1 MFHANGMLKSL
12 DMQSMSSCFVSA
24 FMKSLLFLDLPSV
37 YLMLHLSVS
46 AGWIRACVSLPLCYV
61 SEGPGS
67 SGASGSIKW
76 SIKWCWTDIR
86 GVSGGVQQQQQ
97 RRVRPSCNAFQELH
111 KQTARANFSPQLP
124 ERRRHK
130 HNLSRSRSENMRAAA
145 CLVASRYPE
154 TRLLIVMIYL
164 RLGTIQ

>member
-1 MFHANGMLKSL
+1 MLKSL

-76 SIKWCWTDIR
+76 SENITRSCWTDIR
-86 GVSGGVQQQQQ
+86 GVSGGVQQQQQQ

-111 KQTARANFSPQLP
+111 KQTARANFSPQLL